1 MCVCGFYHHRVAKFE
16 FSGLRSL
23 MDVSLLS
30 RQTKRQGEDESAE
43 PFSGQ
48 VGLP

>member
-1 MCVCGFYHHRVAKFE
+1 MCMCGFYHRHVAYFE
-16 FSGLRSL
+16 FSGSRTL

-30 RQTKRQGEDESAE
+30 RQTKRQGEDESPE